1 MIAAVADGLDR
12 HRQSNVVLDPVM
24 VAASGDRLL
33 KPDAVDNLRR
43 LLIPHAL
50 VITPN
55 LPEAAA
61 LLDAPVA
68 ADEAAMR
75 ARPSG
80 CSRSAPRRC

>member
-1 MIAAVADGLDR
+1 MAAGLDR
-12 HRQSNVVLDPVM
+12 YKQANIVLDPVM
-24 VAASGDRLL
+24 VATSGDRLL
-33 KPDAVDNLRR
+33 QPDAVEQLRR

-61 LLDAPVA
+61 LLDT
-68 ADEAAMR
+68 ADR
-75 ARPSG
+75 RGRSRDARPGASA

>member
-1 MIAAVADGLDR
+1 M
-12 HRQSNVVLDPVM
+12 
-24 VAASGDRLL
+24 
-33 KPDAVDNLRR
+33 LRDV
-43 LLIPHAL
+43 LIPRAL

-61 LLDAPVA
+61 LLDA
-68 ADEAAMR
+68 ADRARPRTQMR